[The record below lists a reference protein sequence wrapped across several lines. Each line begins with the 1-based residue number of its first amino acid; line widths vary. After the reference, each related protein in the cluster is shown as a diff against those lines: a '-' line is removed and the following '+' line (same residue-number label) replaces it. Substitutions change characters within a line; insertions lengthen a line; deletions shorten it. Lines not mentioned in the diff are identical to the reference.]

1 MSTWRNRAE
10 PIIRRVIEE
19 HRDAP
24 IAQIRQALTKA
35 FPWGERGN
43 HPYKI
48 WLSECRR
55 QLAELELKRNP
66 RGDLEGLPLFD
77 GIQGEAYQEESAAG
91 ASLTHCGKGHR

>member
-10 PIIRRVIEE
+10 PIIRRVMEE

-24 IAQIRQALTKA
+24 LVEIRRALKEA
-35 FPWGERGN
+35 YPFGPRAY
-43 HPYKI
+43 HPYKV
-48 WLSECRR
+48 WLDECRR
-55 QLAELELKRNP
+55 QLAELESKRN
-66 RGDLEGLPLFD
+66 RKHDLDGLPLFD